1 MSENKNNNL
10 KDNIQNT
17 SESQVPSKE
26 EGIKKEDDQNL
37 NIQETKIEE
46 AKQENNQN
54 LNIQQTKIEEAKQEN
69 NIEKSKII
77 NLTDENFENEVI
89 KSSKPTIVD
98 FWAEWCGPC
107 KQIVPTLEEISNEMS
122 NEVVI
127 AKHNIDNE
135 PNTPSKYGI
144 RGIPTMLL
152 FKDGE
157 LKATKVGAST
167 KSNIVAW
174 IKENI

>member
-46 AKQENNQN
+46 AKQENN
-54 LNIQQTKIEEAKQEN
+54 
-69 NIEKSKII
+69 IEKSKVI
-77 NLTDENFENEVI
+77 NLTDENFETEVI
-89 KSSKPTIVD
+89 KAGKPVVVD
-98 FWAEWCGPC
+98 FWAEWCSPC
-107 KQIVPTLEEISNEMS
+107 KQIAPTLDEISNEMV
-122 NEVVI
+122 NDVVI
-127 AKHNIDNE
+127 AKHNIDLE
-135 PNTPSKYGI
+135 PNTPTKWGI

-152 FKDGE
+152 FSGGE
-157 LKATKVGAST
+157 LKATKVGATT

>member
-1 MSENKNNNL
+1 MATVKSTDESFDQL
-10 KDNIQNT
+10 VKDN
-17 SESQVPSKE
+17 
-26 EGIKKEDDQNL
+26 
-37 NIQETKIEE
+37 KI
-46 AKQENNQN
+46 
-54 LNIQQTKIEEAKQEN
+54 LIC
-69 NIEKSKII
+69 
-77 NLTDENFENEVI
+77 
-89 KSSKPTIVD
+89 D

-107 KQIVPTLEEISNEMS
+107 HMVAPSLEEISNEMS
-122 NEVVI
+122 EEVVI

-135 PNTPSKYGI
+135 PNTPTKYGI

-157 LKATKVGAST
+157 LKATKVGATT